1 MRKRIAGGV
10 TLAVVAVAIWI
21 GTLLKGPGV
30 GGGTGSDV
38 ATGPPVKNAS
48 VSVSTGS
55 SDLMG
60 DDAEPRAEEP
70 APASDEKVAVL
81 IKESD
86 FHLKTGEDAW
96 EPVSLARVRE
106 LTQNAHGDGEGVRVE
121 VYLHETARNG
131 ARSDLLEALQQDGV
145 LRESINLMPGFV
157 E

>member
-1 MRKRIAGGV
+1 MKKRIAGGV

-38 ATGPPVKNAS
+38 ATAPSQDTS
-48 VSVSTGS
+48 VSISTVSATGA
-55 SDLMG
+55 G
-60 DDAEPRAEEP
+60 DAESPRSEDP
-70 APASDEKVAVL
+70 APASDEKIAVM

-86 FHLKTGEDAW
+86 YLLKTGDEAW
-96 EPVSLARVRE
+96 ETVSLARVRE
-106 LTQNAHGDGEGVRVE
+106 LAQGAGGDDEGVRVE
-121 VYLHETARNG
+121 VHLHETARNG

-145 LRESINLMPGFV
+145 ERESINLMPGFV

>member
-1 MRKRIAGGV
+1 MKKRIAGGV

-38 ATGPPVKNAS
+38 ATGPPVNNTS

-60 DDAEPRAEEP
+60 DAAPSRAAEP
-70 APASDEKVAVL
+70 APASDKKIAVL
-81 IKESD
+81 IQESD
-86 FHLKTGEDAW
+86 FQLKTGEQEW

-106 LTQNAHGDGEGVRVE
+106 LARKADGDGEGVRVE